1 MLGMTA
7 GKRRRGWQRM
17 RWLKSSID
25 STDMNLS
32 KLWKMVE
39 KEMATHSSILTW
51 EIPQTEVPGRLESI
65 GLQRLGQDCVTEQ

>member
-1 MLGMTA
+1 MAEDEMV
-7 GKRRRGWQRM
+7 
-17 RWLKSSID
+17 SSID

-32 KLWKMVE
+32 KLWKTVE

-51 EIPQTEVPGRLESI
+51 EIPQTEAPGRLESI